1 MYCPTCGTAMAQE
14 LSYCNRCG
22 ANLSAL
28 KEGGVSKST
37 AKSVESMVWA
47 IVINTATILGIMIA
61 VMALMMSMRMSQ
73 GLITLFM
80 SMMFLLLTV
89 IDGILIWQLFRFTNR
104 AREAADATPPARFDT
119 KELAAQREQQQLID
133 ARESVADETTR
144 RFEPQ
149 YEERKAK

>member
-1 MYCPTCGTAMAQE
+1 MFCPTCGTALAQE

-28 KEGGVSKST
+28 KEGGASKSSG
-37 AKSVESMVWA
+37 KSVESMVWA
-47 IVINTATILGIMIA
+47 IVINTVSILGIMIA

-73 GLITLFM
+73 GLITIFM
-80 SMMFLLLTV
+80 SLMFLLLTV
-89 IDGILIWQLFRFTNR
+89 IDGMLIWHLFSFTNR
-104 AREAADATPPARFDT
+104 ARETAGATPPARFDT